1 MAVTS
6 EANGQAGAVAH
17 VILTR
22 FNLATPG
29 RESRIRNQPGW
40 LEDRFELFERYCLPS
55 VAAQT
60 RHEFTWLIFFDAETP
75 DAFKRRIAGCQKTY
89 PFVPVFTGLFQSAG
103 WGRAVREHVEARPGW
118 VLTTRLDNDD
128 AIAVDFCERLAA
140 AARHHPGPCAL
151 NFTNGFVLSRGRVY
165 AHRHPTNAFASY
177 MEPLNDAVRTV
188 CTIPHM
194 ELADVVPVHQIGG
207 PGAWLQVVHGRNVSN
222 KVRGYRVSG
231 EELEARFPPAVKA
244 GLDGHGAQA
253 RLENAVLWPGR
264 LARDMAVTM
273 LRRGIRSVRGG

>member
-1 MAVTS
+1 MAVKS
-6 EANGQAGAVAH
+6 EGSAQAGAVAH

-55 VAAQT
+55 VAGQS
-60 RHEFTWLIFFDAETP
+60 RHAFTWLIFFDTETP
-75 DAFKRRIAGCQKTY
+75 DTFKRRISTCRKTY
-89 PFVPVFTGLFQSAG
+89 PFVPVFTGLFPSEG
-103 WGRAVREHVEARPGW
+103 WGQAVREHVEARPGW

-128 AIAVDFCERLAA
+128 ALAVDFCARLSAA
-140 AARHHPGPCAL
+140 ANDHPGPCAL

-177 MEPLNDAVRTV
+177 MEPLDDGVRTV

-194 ELADVVPVHQIGG
+194 QLADIVPVHQIDG

-231 EELEARFPPAVKA
+231 EELEARFPPSVRT
-244 GLDGHGAQA
+244 GLDGPRLQL

-273 LRRGIRSVRGG
+273 LRRGLRNVRGG